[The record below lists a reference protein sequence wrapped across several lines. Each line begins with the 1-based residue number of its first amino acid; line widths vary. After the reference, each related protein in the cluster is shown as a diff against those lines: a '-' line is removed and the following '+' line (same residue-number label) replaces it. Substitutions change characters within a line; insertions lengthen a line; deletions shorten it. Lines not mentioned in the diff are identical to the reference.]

1 MDKTLA
7 GADFNVYRVGNSA
20 RGLGMVPCLD
30 IFGTRKIIIH
40 IFTVLN
46 LRAEKK

>member
-30 IFGTRKIIIH
+30 IFRTRKIIILDSTS
-40 IFTVLN
+40 IRLSP
-46 LRAEKK
+46 